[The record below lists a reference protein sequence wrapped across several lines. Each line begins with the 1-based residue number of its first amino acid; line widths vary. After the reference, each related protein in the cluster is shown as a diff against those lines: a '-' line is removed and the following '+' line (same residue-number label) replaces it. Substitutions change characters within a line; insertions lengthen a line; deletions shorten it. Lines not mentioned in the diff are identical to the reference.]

1 MSTILFTCDHT
12 GELETVSYQITQLTN
27 VSRRNKGRLD
37 HATHIQITDPF
48 GILTVSLI
56 PLHRLGIFG
65 MGKRNP
71 KVMLL
76 QDIENRDPVFAG
88 RFHADIVAFVL
99 CKPVTQLIQSS
110 CKGRK
115 ASLLV
120 LSSVAGIGDAY
131 TGIDPCFV
139 DIESTAVGF
148 NDFE

>member
-1 MSTILFTCDHT
+1 MLF
-12 GELETVSYQITQLTN
+12 
-27 VSRRNKGRLD
+27 
-37 HATHIQITDPF
+37 
-48 GILTVSLI
+48 
-56 PLHRLGIFG
+56 
-65 MGKRNP
+65 
-71 KVMLL
+71 
-76 QDIENRDPVFAG
+76 QDVKNRDPILAG
-88 RFHADIVAFVL
+88 RFHADIVAVVL

-148 NDFE
+148 DDFERQKNNLLFFAVTKLTVTGHPARSSRLRKR